1 MFGVA
6 AKRTEC
12 AILIGRRS
20 RLATGTCTNKVER
33 LMNGWATIRSPWK
46 KNVATRVI
54 SQCGKGVK
62 DQPLALS
69 YTLNKYDCNMETINP
84 HKSIDYMIRHSA
96 EYAQA
101 KAQVTY
107 LEEFRK
113 SKKAML
119 FSTAIGNTIADK
131 DNYAYS
137 HPEYLAVLDGLK
149 EAVEKAETLRWM
161 LVAAQARID
170 VWRSQ
175 EASNRGLDRA
185 TQ

>member
-1 MFGVA
+1 
-6 AKRTEC
+6 
-12 AILIGRRS
+12 
-20 RLATGTCTNKVER
+20 
-33 LMNGWATIRSPWK
+33 MNSI
-46 KNVATRVI
+46 
-54 SQCGKGVK
+54 
-62 DQPLALS
+62 D
-69 YTLNKYDCNMETINP
+69 P

-119 FSTAIGNTIADK
+119 FSAAIGNTIADRE
-131 DNYAYS
+131 NQAYS
-137 HPEYLAVLDGLK
+137 HPEYLAVLGGLK

-175 EASNRGLDRA
+175 EASNRGMDRA

>member
-1 MFGVA
+1 MNIIDPH
-6 AKRTEC
+6 E
-12 AILIGRRS
+12 AI
-20 RLATGTCTNKVER
+20 N
-33 LMNGWATIRSPWK
+33 
-46 KNVATRVI
+46 
-54 SQCGKGVK
+54 
-62 DQPLALS
+62 
-69 YTLNKYDCNMETINP
+69 
-84 HKSIDYMIRHSA
+84 YMIRHSA

-119 FSTAIGNTIADK
+119 FTTAMGNTIADK

-137 HPEYLAVLDGLK
+137 HPEYLEVLDGLK
-149 EAVEKAETLRWM
+149 AAVEKAETLRWM
-161 LVAAQARID
+161 LIAAQARID

-175 EASNRGLDRA
+175 EASNRGIDRS

>member
-1 MFGVA
+1 MNPIDPH
-6 AKRTEC
+6 E
-12 AILIGRRS
+12 AI
-20 RLATGTCTNKVER
+20 N
-33 LMNGWATIRSPWK
+33 
-46 KNVATRVI
+46 
-54 SQCGKGVK
+54 
-62 DQPLALS
+62 
-69 YTLNKYDCNMETINP
+69 
-84 HKSIDYMIRHSA
+84 YMIRHSA

-119 FSTAIGNTIADK
+119 FSVAMGNTIADK

-161 LVAAQARID
+161 LVAARARID

-175 EASNRGLDRA
+175 EASNRGLDSA

>member
-1 MFGVA
+1 M
-6 AKRTEC
+6 K
-12 AILIGRRS
+12 
-20 RLATGTCTNKVER
+20 
-33 LMNGWATIRSPWK
+33 P
-46 KNVATRVI
+46 
-54 SQCGKGVK
+54 
-62 DQPLALS
+62 
-69 YTLNKYDCNMETINP
+69 INP
-84 HKSIDYMIRHSA
+84 HEAIDYMIRHSA

-119 FSTAIGNTIADK
+119 FSVAIGNTIADRE
-131 DNYAYS
+131 NQAYS

-149 EAVEKAETLRWM
+149 EAVEKAESLRWM

-170 VWRSQ
+170 VYRTQ
-175 EASNRGLDRA
+175 EASNRAIDRS

>member
-1 MFGVA
+1 LKKSNLNAGE
-6 AKRTEC
+6 T
-12 AILIGRRS
+12 
-20 RLATGTCTNKVER
+20 RLTN
-33 LMNGWATIRSPWK
+33 MN
-46 KNVATRVI
+46 
-54 SQCGKGVK
+54 
-62 DQPLALS
+62 
-69 YTLNKYDCNMETINP
+69 
-84 HKSIDYMIRHSA
+84 SIDPHEAINYMIRHSA

-119 FSTAIGNTIADK
+119 FSVAMGNTIADK

-175 EASNRGLDRA
+175 EASNRGIDRA
-185 TQ
+185 AQ

>member
-1 MFGVA
+1 M
-6 AKRTEC
+6 K
-12 AILIGRRS
+12 
-20 RLATGTCTNKVER
+20 
-33 LMNGWATIRSPWK
+33 
-46 KNVATRVI
+46 
-54 SQCGKGVK
+54 
-62 DQPLALS
+62 
-69 YTLNKYDCNMETINP
+69 TINP
-84 HKSIDYMIRHSA
+84 HEAIDYMIRHSA

-119 FSTAIGNTIADK
+119 FAGAIGNTIADK
-131 DNYAYS
+131 DNFAYS

-175 EASNRGLDRA
+175 EASNRNIDRS